1 MKNIKTIS
9 IMIKI
14 RISQLIAKNSTQTKN
29 LKPNQTLFH
38 RIYLNLTSWK
48 SDKSDIF
55 MEYIK
60 IWYHFS
66 LVSKYENILMTFITG
81 IFPFYLQR
89 RAQTKINIKQD
100 MCKSNLTVFFLIYLF
115 TLKWVIEVIK
125 GKMSLA

>member
-9 IMIKI
+9 IKIKI

-29 LKPNQTLFH
+29 VKPSQTLFD
-38 RIYLNLTSWK
+38 RTYLNLTSCK

-60 IWYHFS
+60 VWYHFS
-66 LVSKYENILMTFITG
+66 LVSKYENISMTFLTG

-89 RAQTKINIKQD
+89 RAQTKIKIKQD

-115 TLKWVIEVIK
+115 ILKWVIKVIK
-125 GKMSLA
+125 GKISFA